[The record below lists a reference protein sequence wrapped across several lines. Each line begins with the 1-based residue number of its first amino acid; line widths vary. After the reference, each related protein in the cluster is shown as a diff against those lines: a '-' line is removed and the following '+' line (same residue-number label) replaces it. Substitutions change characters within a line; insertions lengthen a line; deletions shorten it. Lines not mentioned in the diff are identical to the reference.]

1 MTVLSDTCHL
11 SKALQVS
18 ESQSPVRKGELQ
30 LRYVYL
36 RAVQQGLF

>member
-18 ESQSPVRKGELQ
+18 ESQLPVRKGELQ
-30 LRYVYL
+30 PCVLVM
-36 RAVQQGLF
+36 FI